1 MSEAEKEELRKLIM
15 LISDLRAKDEER
27 YEAHVNFMNETIKMI
42 RAIENQMNKHWKAV
56 LDSLKDLNEDINTS
70 LDSLLTGINPKGLK
84 ETSKSLKELMETMN
98 KSVQSMNLENVL
110 REFQGLK
117 SGSYTVRPA
126 ITGAQQKPEHITAQQ
141 RPEPITAGAGL
152 SPPGLKAPS
161 GAALSG
167 LKAPGG
173 ATSAPSSAE
182 AGSAEWVDPHE
193 KKKEEDE
200 SDDEPHLL
208 KPSDFFGS

>member
-1 MSEAEKEELRKLIM
+1 MSESEKEELRKLIM

-42 RAIENQMNKHWKAV
+42 RAIENQMNKHWEVV
-56 LDSLKDLNEDINTS
+56 LDSLKELNEDITTN

-84 ETSKSLKELMETMN
+84 ETSESLKEIMDTMN
-98 KSVQSMNLENVL
+98 KSVQSMNLEKVL
-110 REFQGLK
+110 SEFQGLQ
-117 SGSYTVRPA
+117 SGSYTVRPTTS
-126 ITGAQQKPEHITAQQ
+126 IAQQ

-152 SPPGLKAPS
+152 NAPGVAVPTS
-161 GAALSG
+161 

-173 ATSAPSSAE
+173 AVPAPNYAE
-182 AGSAEWVDPHE
+182 AGTNEWVDPHE
-193 KKKEEDE
+193 KKKKEDE
-200 SDDEPHLL
+200 EEPHLL